1 MIYFSQ
7 DKEREVNN
15 MRKSYIREMEQLL
28 SKGEWILDSITE
40 EDEWDDFLD
49 EVSNMNEHLKIAL
62 KILKEVE

>member
-1 MIYFSQ
+1 
-7 DKEREVNN
+7 

-28 SKGEWILDSITE
+28 SKGEWILDSIRE